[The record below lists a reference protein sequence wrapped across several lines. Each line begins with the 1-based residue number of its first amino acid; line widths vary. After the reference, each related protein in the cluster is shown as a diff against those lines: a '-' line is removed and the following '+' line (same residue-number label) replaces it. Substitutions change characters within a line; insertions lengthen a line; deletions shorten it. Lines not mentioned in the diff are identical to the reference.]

1 MTAPPSTGPTPA
13 PALSAFLRG
22 VERRGAVFAELLV
35 GSPAVGDDA
44 LRSAMHA
51 FRQVAARTPFG
62 DWPRRFWA
70 LLLAAPSLRAVPAT
84 PAWPPAFVLFREL
97 GMGPRAALLLRI
109 AAGLGEADAAAVL
122 GVTRPTYRLALQ
134 RALPRLADGG
144 PDVAA
149 WHALGDAARDAIRAL
164 PPDRLGQL
172 AQGREEA
179 LMGRAAPRATAAAPA
194 GPRRWR
200 LPALVAVVLATLGA
214 LGSTFLPAPQPIDP
228 DMPIMAEPLPPAE
241 APAATYGADIA
252 LLGHPDLDL
261 LLEAGAEPAAADPG
275 FHAWHA
281 AQRALG
287 TDGAELPP
295 VDEGVAADA
304 AAVQGAGDAAR

>member
-1 MTAPPSTGPTPA
+1 MTVPPPTGQTPA

-22 VERRGAVFAELLV
+22 IERRGAVFAELLV
-35 GSPAVGDDA
+35 GSPVLGDDA
-44 LRSAMHA
+44 LRVAMRS

-70 LLLAAPSLRAVPAT
+70 LLLAAPPLRAVPAT
-84 PAWPPAFVLFREL
+84 PAWPPPFALFRDL
-97 GMGPRAALLLRI
+97 GMGPRAALLLRV

-122 GVTRPTYRLALQ
+122 GVARPTYRLALQ

-149 WHALGDAARDAIRAL
+149 WHALGDAARAAIRAL
-164 PPDRLGQL
+164 PPDRLGHL

-179 LMGRAAPRATAAAPA
+179 LQQRAAPRPA
-194 GPRRWR
+194 IRQPEGPRRWR
-200 LPALVAVVLATLGA
+200 LPALAAVVLSTLGA
-214 LGSTFLPAPQPIDP
+214 LAWTFLAVPPPVDP
-228 DMPIMAEPLPPAE
+228 DMPISTEPLPPAE
-241 APAATYGADIA
+241 APAATYGADVA

-261 LLEAGAEPAAADPG
+261 LLEASSEPAAAEPG

-281 AQRALG
+281 TRLAQE
-287 TDGAELPP
+287 DGDAELPP
-295 VDEGVAADA
+295 VAEGVAADVA
-304 AAVQGAGDAAR
+304 STQGVDDATP